1 MIIAIL
7 QKNKFMNSHT
17 AILSIVFGFLLLNI
31 FINSIYIHYSI
42 IFISAICLIS
52 TKISSIIEIYWLK
65 LSLILSKIFPNILLA
80 VVYIFL
86 LTPLSFLSKIFNAK
100 TEFKTKNQTKSLFR
114 NSDRYI
120 NKNSFNRGW

>member
-1 MIIAIL
+1 
-7 QKNKFMNSHT
+7 MNSHT

-31 FINSIYIHYSI
+31 FINSVYIHYSI

-100 TEFKTKNQTKSLFR
+100 TEFKTINQTKSLFR